1 MTTADANDKPDAP
14 AEPAQGN
21 VDTKTQYR
29 DRPSDDGKNG
39 DAAAQPRPNA
49 AREDSAGN

>member
-1 MTTADANDKPDAP
+1 MNADKESAADK
-14 AEPAQGN
+14 AEPAQGT
-21 VDTKTQYR
+21 VDTETRYR

-49 AREDSAGN
+49 AREDAAGN